1 MNQQINEY
9 KKMAIVDILQSS
21 NTLEKVGK
29 FRLYKDKISDCRI
42 FLFDEECSNFDDSLK
57 NKKIGQCG
65 IWGIG
70 DYTKTWILDSK
81 HISERVLVQVG
92 KTIDFDL
99 NILTYLNKIMI
110 GREINIDKVEFS
122 NYLNYIKKEG
132 FQIGITTALMERVQT
147 HVDLCI
153 FSEMITSFVKFD
165 NIPLING
172 DLENIYL
179 SSDDYMR
186 IKQIYDMVL
195 GQRDE
200 TLEQFNLTCCYVMK
214 AFLIKINDIVLDKSK
229 KVEKFIDYCLNVLN
243 CYLEK
248 EIVILSLYIMDD
260 SRTHKTF
267 KKLKNNSDIIK
278 NILNVTW
285 DIYHIRLIERIML
298 WDNMKNTERVILSYF
313 GTADNGIIDAMQIN
327 PVKAFVIIDDYPVS
341 IHQMNIKDVCKNEE
355 LLENG
360 YLNANIRGKKIKELN
375 FTKIREQLETEI
387 LEKVNS

>member
-1 MNQQINEY
+1 MNWQINEC

-21 NTLEKVGK
+21 NTLEKVEK
-29 FRLYKDKISDCRI
+29 FRLYKDEISDCRI
-42 FLFDEECSNFDDSLK
+42 FLFDEEYSNFNDSLK

-81 HISERVLVQVG
+81 HISERILVQVG
-92 KTIDFDL
+92 KTLDFDL
-99 NILTYLNKIMI
+99 NILTYLNKIMV
-110 GREINIDKVEFS
+110 GRKINIDKVEFS

-132 FQIGITTALMERVQT
+132 FQIGITTALMERVRT
-147 HVDLCI
+147 RVDLCI
-153 FSEMITSFVKFD
+153 LSEMITSFVKFD

-172 DLENIYL
+172 NLENIYL
-179 SSDDYMR
+179 SSNDYMR
-186 IKQIYDMVL
+186 IKRIYDMAL
-195 GQRDE
+195 GQMDE
-200 TLEQFNLTCCYVMK
+200 TMEQFNLVCCCVMK
-214 AFLIKINDIVLDKSK
+214 AFLIKTNDIVLDKSK

-260 SRTHKTF
+260 SRAHKTF

-278 NILNVTW
+278 NVLNVTW
-285 DIYHIRLIERIML
+285 DIYHIRLIEEIML
-298 WDNMKNTERVILSYF
+298 WDNMKNPERVILSYF

-327 PVKAFVIIDDYPVS
+327 PVKAFIIIDDYSVS

-355 LLENG
+355 LLKNG
-360 YLNANIRGKKIKELN
+360 YLNTNIRGKKIKKLN
-375 FTKIREQLETEI
+375 FMKIREQLESEI
-387 LEKVNS
+387 LEKVDS